1 MPINVNKTKVVVFL
15 EAPAM
20 RQARPRFNFTLTSA
34 FPVPLPEKTRIK
46 VRQEL
51 RLHRHTTSAGMES
64 VRIPRHSLGL
74 IVETLGDDMAIVE
87 VEGIGK
93 VELRVQDLEHIRL
106 VIDEVDCFKYLG
118 LHLDY
123 ALRMEEATEVGVSNI
138 HFAHSKVAATLH
150 SLRQLPR
157 RGNNAALSPLMRL
170 QMWRSCVLTLSLE
183 NLRYLR
189 TKAQVQKWQAALS
202 LSMKRTFGHFE
213 QPLPLSLDLGIP
225 PLALQQA
232 KQLCQL
238 HFRYT
243 YGSPPQCLH
252 YYMPSGSATD
262 DSARLTAWRTAL
274 RGRMEIWRC

>member
-20 RQARPRFNFTLTSA
+20 RQARPRFNFTLTPA
-34 FPVPLPEKTRIK
+34 FPVLLPEKTRIK

-64 VRIPRHSLGL
+64 VRIPRHSPGL

-123 ALRMEEATEVGVSNI
+123 ALRMEEATEAGVSNI

-157 RGNNAALSPLMRL
+157 RGNNAVLSPLMRL
-170 QMWRSCVLTLSLE
+170 QMWPHLAVVV
-183 NLRYLR
+183 R
-189 TKAQVQKWQAALS
+189 TTTANVAGFGNSTAGTPTSQAAV
-202 LSMKRTFGHFE
+202 
-213 QPLPLSLDLGIP
+213 
-225 PLALQQA
+225 
-232 KQLCQL
+232 
-238 HFRYT
+238 
-243 YGSPPQCLH
+243 
-252 YYMPSGSATD
+252 SATLPIHIRIPFH
-262 DSARLTAWRTAL
+262 SACTTIRPQDQKQKL
-274 RGRMEIWRC
+274 RPT